1 MVKKQLDRIID
12 KITKASSK
20 GYEWRIYPEGK
31 GQYKHYFFNPET
43 KSYDKDMEILF
54 NNVSEKEFNLYMISH
69 PIKAIK
75 LFSSMFNMRKRVID
89 K

>member
-1 MVKKQLDRIID
+1 MIKKQLDGIID

-20 GYEWRIYPEGK
+20 GYEWRAYHEGK
-31 GQYKHYFFNPET
+31 GQYKHHFFNPET
-43 KSYDKDMEILF
+43 KSYDRDMEILL
-54 NNVSEKEFNLYMISH
+54 NNVSLKEFNLYMISH

-75 LFSSMFNMRKRVID
+75 LFSSMFNMRKRVLD